1 MEEDIFGFWF
11 WFYCTVLF
19 FFFFL
24 GVFDEM
30 FGWLDWYIDDD
41 DDNVSSLTGL
51 GLIGCRMTCPLGY
64 LSLLLS
70 SELCHYE
77 DTSLSVLVARGGGE
91 ISTTTLLPP
100 TCTSYLRLRLL
111 TSGAPCFVFERVMF

>member
-1 MEEDIFGFWF
+1 
-11 WFYCTVLF
+11 
-19 FFFFL
+19 
-24 GVFDEM
+24 
-30 FGWLDWYIDDD
+30 
-41 DDNVSSLTGL
+41 
-51 GLIGCRMTCPLGY
+51 MTCALGY

-77 DTSLSVLVARGGGE
+77 DTSLSILVARGGGE

-111 TSGAPCFVFERVMF
+111 TSGAPCFVFERVVF

>member
-1 MEEDIFGFWF
+1 MMMMMMM
-11 WFYCTVLF
+11 
-19 FFFFL
+19 FL
-24 GVFDEM
+24 VGR
-30 FGWLDWYIDDD
+30 
-41 DDNVSSLTGL
+41 GL
-51 GLIGCRMTCPLGY
+51 VGCRMTCALGY

-77 DTSLSVLVARGGGE
+77 DTSLSILVARGGGE

-111 TSGAPCFVFERVMF
+111 TSGAPCFVFERVVF

>member
-1 MEEDIFGFWF
+1 MEEDIFGFILF
-11 WFYCTVLF
+11 LFLFYCFIFLF
-19 FFFFL
+19 F

-30 FGWLDWYIDDD
+30 LVGWYIDDD
-41 DDNVSSLTGL
+41 DVSSLTGL
-51 GLIGCRMTCPLGY
+51 VGCRMTCALGY

-77 DTSLSVLVARGGGE
+77 DTSLSILVARGGGE

-111 TSGAPCFVFERVMF
+111 TSGALCFVFERVVF

>member
-1 MEEDIFGFWF
+1 MVLFL
-11 WFYCTVLF
+11 VLF
-19 FFFFL
+19 FILLFYFFFF

-30 FGWLDWYIDDD
+30 LVGWLDRYIDDD
-41 DDNVSSLTGL
+41 DDNDVSSLTEL
-51 GLIGCRMTCPLGY
+51 GLVGCRMTCALGY

-77 DTSLSVLVARGGGE
+77 DTSLSILVARGGGE

>member
-1 MEEDIFGFWF
+1 MEEDIFVFVF
-11 WFYCTVLF
+11 VFILFLLFYF
-19 FFFFL
+19 FF

-30 FGWLDWYIDDD
+30 LVGWLDWYIDDD
-41 DDNVSSLTGL
+41 DVSSLTGL
-51 GLIGCRMTCPLGY
+51 GLVGCRMTCALGY

-77 DTSLSVLVARGGGE
+77 DTSLSILVARGGGE

-111 TSGAPCFVFERVMF
+111 TSGAPCFVFERVMFC

>member
-1 MEEDIFGFWF
+1 ML
-11 WFYCTVLF
+11 V
-19 FFFFL
+19 
-24 GVFDEM
+24 
-30 FGWLDWYIDDD
+30 GWLDWYIDDD
-41 DDNVSSLTGL
+41 DDVSSWTGL
-51 GLIGCRMTCPLGY
+51 GLVGCRMTCALGY
-64 LSLLLS
+64 FSLLLS

-77 DTSLSVLVARGGGE
+77 DTSLSILVARGGGE